1 MRRDML
7 CHWMSTAKPVAAIA
21 IGQLLDRQLLSLASP
36 VATHIPEFGCHGKEA
51 VLVEHLLTHTS
62 GFPFAD
68 SECWRDSMGDWS
80 RVLDAICRAR
90 LEKDWVPGERAGYH
104 PSSSWFVLGELVRR
118 CDGRPF
124 EQYVRE
130 CIFEPLGMHDCHI
143 GMGEA
148 ACARYMNEGRIAE
161 LSTRGLAAAR
171 DDGFATPAA
180 VRACVPGGN
189 LRGPAWQVA
198 RLFRCLLD
206 DGRAPDGGAA
216 LLQPATARLLRTRR
230 RLGMYDE
237 VQRLTCDW
245 GLGLFVGAVELVG
258 THASPETFGH
268 GGSQSSVGFA
278 DPEAQLVAAVA
289 FNRRCG
295 PEANAERMHR
305 VATALYEDLGLRLAS
320 PS

>member
-130 CIFEPLGMHDCHI
+130 CPQCAMSKKHGHTSRLSFWDNFPIPSRP
-143 GMGEA
+143 GE
-148 ACARYMNEGRIAE
+148 M
-161 LSTRGLAAAR
+161 LAI
-171 DDGFATPAA
+171 D
-180 VRACVPGGN
+180 V
-189 LRGPAWQVA
+189 
-198 RLFRCLLD
+198 
-206 DGRAPDGGAA
+206 
-216 LLQPATARLLRTRR
+216 
-230 RLGMYDE
+230 
-237 VQRLTCDW
+237 
-245 GLGLFVGAVELVG
+245 VE
-258 THASPETFGH
+258 A
-268 GGSQSSVGFA
+268 
-278 DPEAQLVAAVA
+278 
-289 FNRRCG
+289 
-295 PEANAERMHR
+295 
-305 VATALYEDLGLRLAS
+305 
-320 PS
+320 